1 MKRITLIF
9 LSLFIAFGAI
19 AQIDTSK
26 EYRIKEASSGLY
38 LNAANHN
45 MHEWGANG
53 GVNLANLSKGSHE
66 MIFTVEASGNGYK
79 LKTKS
84 GYYIKC
90 YSWNVD
96 AHSTTDGTVLL
107 FEETGNEMEFII
119 KKDANNYFKAEAVSN
134 VKYPFCNAPKS
145 DAARWKFMDVND
157 DSGSENGGNS
167 GATTEVDNSIYD
179 FSGFDIQRMLDLF
192 YTVSQQGR
200 KYPTMEEFASIGIQ
214 ASDIAFVRSH
224 VRRREILDRADRL
237 VTDTYEKRN
246 LFMNIP
252 MDVGSGG
259 AAGYPNDKFAADVFS
274 MWQYTNLFG
283 SWNHGFFQAPGAWVD
298 AAHRNGTKIMSG
310 IAFFESWTGDGDAG
324 YTAMITQKVNGE
336 YKYVKPLIN
345 CLMYFGAD
353 GINYNWED
361 SSYSNSDIVAF
372 HKALYKYAKECSY
385 YDYDSAI
392 YTAQQGITT
401 NNPSE
406 TNALLGNAEG
416 QTHALMLNYSGGDFT
431 SAVKMQQSVQA
442 AEAAVGTT
450 EDLYTGVWFVG
461 MDRSWT
467 SLSKNETTKKIGVCL
482 WGEHG
487 QSRFMSYNVG
497 DGAFDTQGNYQ
508 RLLERGF
515 SGGNRNPLNRPAVSN
530 TGNNWEATASKLP
543 LQTFAGLA
551 TWIPERS
558 TIQGN
563 FHFLTHFTLG
573 NGDRYFYKGKKSYAG
588 SWYNMSSQD
597 LVPTYRWLCLQSNTN
612 NVSSDIEVNYTHL
625 DAYTGG
631 SCIELTG
638 RATSTGTDIVLYKT
652 SLKAGSG
659 AYARLA
665 VKTLKNVKATDLYLI
680 LKKKGSN
687 SWLEYPYG
695 NVADNSWEEKKFDLS
710 GISSGDVI
718 ERVGLRIKGNNNDYQ
733 LYVGMLELN
742 DNNTVTPANVK
753 DVVAEVK
760 KETKTSMAVKLHWS
774 VEATA
779 KDRAAW
785 GLVYNDEANI
795 DHFEI
800 LMKIGEDGKVMK
812 VGTTSQWA
820 TLVPNIDF
828 ESVNDVPFI
837 GVRSI
842 ATDLKTYSPT
852 IWTEIPRAPQSIL
865 PDKEEEYGNYGISQ
879 MDEQCEGADLARQL
893 RYLTEVTTVG
903 ATKNLQYY
911 ADGPVANGTQY
922 AKALDHVLKVKQGQ
936 TITIR
941 LKAFDSTYG
950 PVFTDKGEP
959 DGLRWCFAGGWMDLN
974 GSGDFDKPLP
984 TQRTKD
990 EIADGKTTTDPEGE
1004 RLFFAGTI
1012 RKGTNEFE
1020 TQGVE
1025 YTFKIPEN
1033 ATPGQ
1038 SRLRIVFSDAWFAGM
1053 FNPVGYHAKGFTIDF
1068 SVEIEGTNPGRVVV
1082 DNRDQGEA
1090 EEPEDI
1096 YEDTSV
1102 ENIASEVSV
1111 AEGVDGAIEFA
1122 NVEKAW
1128 VYTVD
1133 GKFVKFAENKPATI
1147 AIEAGIYLVKM
1158 QNGNVI
1164 RNAKVLVK

>member
-1 MKRITLIF
+1 MF

-19 AQIDTSK
+19 AQIDVSK
-26 EYRIKEASSGLY
+26 EYRIKDVSTGKY
-38 LNAANHN
+38 LNAADYDAHPS
-45 MHEWGANG
+45 GANG
-53 GVNLANLSKGSHE
+53 GVNVVAKSSSNAQ
-66 MIFTVEASGNGYK
+66 IFTFEAAGSGYY

-84 GYYIKC
+84 GYYIYC
-90 YSWNVD
+90 QAWNVD
-96 AHSTTDGTVLL
+96 ALANGSVLNFTDAGNGYYYIMNGT
-107 FEETGNEMEFII
+107 
-119 KKDANNYFKAEAVSN
+119 KYFKVENVSGTY
-134 VKYPFCNAPKS
+134 YPFC
-145 DAARWKFMDVND
+145 DAAFGAAAKWQLVDVND
-157 DSGSENGGNS
+157 DSGEENGGGNNS
-167 GATTEVDNSIYD
+167 GAAEVDNSIYD
-179 FSGFDIQRMLDLF
+179 FSGFDIQKMLDLF
-192 YTVSQQGR
+192 YAAGLKGR

-224 VRRREILDRADRL
+224 VRRRDILDRADRL

-252 MDVGSGG
+252 MDVGTGG

-324 YTAMITQKVNGE
+324 YSAMITQKVNGE
-336 YKYVKPLIN
+336 FKYVKPLIN
-345 CLMYFGAD
+345 CLMFFGAD

-361 SSYSNSDIVAF
+361 TSYSNSEIVAF
-372 HKALYKYAKECSY
+372 HKALYKYAAECGY
-385 YDYDSAI
+385 YDYDSSI
-392 YTAQQGITT
+392 YTAQQGITSST
-401 NNPSE
+401 A
-406 TNALLGNAEG
+406 NALYGNAEG
-416 QTHALMLNYSGGDFT
+416 QTHALMLNYNGGDFT
-431 SAVKMQQSVQA
+431 TALKMQQSVQA
-442 AEAAVGTT
+442 AEAALGTT

-461 MDRSWT
+461 MDRKWT
-467 SLSKNETTKKIGVCL
+467 YLNQNETIKRIGVCL

-515 SGGNRNPLNRPAVSN
+515 SGGNRNPINRPAVSN
-530 TGNNWEATASKLP
+530 TGNNWEATAEKLP
-543 LQTFAGLA
+543 LQTYAGLA

-558 TIQGN
+558 TIQGDM
-563 FHFLTHFTLG
+563 HFLTHFTLG

-597 LVPTYRWLCLQSNTN
+597 LVPTYRWLRLKANTN
-612 NVSSDIEVNYTHL
+612 EVSNDIEVNYTHL

-631 SCIELTG
+631 SCIEFTG
-638 RATSTGTDIVLYKT
+638 AATSTGTDIILYKT
-652 SLKAGSG
+652 SLKAGNG
-659 AYARLA
+659 AYAKLA
-665 VKTLKNVKATDLYLI
+665 IKTLKNVKASDLYLI
-680 LKKKGSN
+680 LKKRGSN
-687 SWLEYPYG
+687 TWEEYAYG
-695 NVADNSWEEKKFDLS
+695 DVAGNSWEEKKIALD
-710 GISSGDVI
+710 GINNGDVI

-733 LYVGMLELN
+733 LYVGKLELN
-742 DNNTVTPANVK
+742 DECTITPANVK

-760 KETKTSMAVKLHWS
+760 KETKTSMAIKLHWN

-779 KDRAAW
+779 NTRADW

-795 DHFEI
+795 DHFEV
-800 LMKIGEDGKVMK
+800 LMKMGEYGKVMK

-820 TLVPNIDF
+820 ALVPNIDF
-828 ESVNDVPFI
+828 ESINDVPYV
-837 GVRSI
+837 GVRAV
-842 ATDLKTYSPT
+842 ATDLKTYSP
-852 IWTEIPRAPQSIL
+852 IAWVEVPRAPQSTL
-865 PDKEEEYGNYGISQ
+865 PEKEEEYGNYGISQ
-879 MDEQCEGADLARQL
+879 MDEQCEGRDLARQL
-893 RYLTEVTTVG
+893 RYLTDVTTTG
-903 ATKNLQYY
+903 ATKNLDYH
-911 ADGPVANGTQY
+911 ANGPVADGTQY

-936 TITIR
+936 TVTIR

-950 PVFTDKGEP
+950 PVFTDTGSP

-984 TQRTKD
+984 TERTSA

-1004 RLFFAGTI
+1004 RLFFAGKI
-1012 RKGTNEFE
+1012 RAGSVEIE
-1020 TQGVE
+1020 TTGVE
-1025 YTFKIPEN
+1025 YTFKVPEN

-1082 DNRDQGEA
+1082 DTRDQGEA
-1090 EEPEDI
+1090 EEPEGV
-1096 YEDTSV
+1096 YEGTNV
-1102 ENIASEVSV
+1102 ENVASEVSA
-1111 AEGVDGAIEFA
+1111 AEGVEGAITFA

-1128 VYTVD
+1128 IYTVD
-1133 GKFVKFAENKPATI
+1133 GKFVNFANNPTTVA
-1147 AIEAGIYLVKM
+1147 AEAGVYLVKM
-1158 QNGNVI
+1158 QLGNVI